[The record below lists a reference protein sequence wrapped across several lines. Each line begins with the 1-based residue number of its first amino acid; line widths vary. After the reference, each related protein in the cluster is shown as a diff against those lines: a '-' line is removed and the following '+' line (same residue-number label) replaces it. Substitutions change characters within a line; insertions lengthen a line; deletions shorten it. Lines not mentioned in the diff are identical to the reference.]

1 MFNLYYNAF
10 KKELMNIVLIGYMG
24 SGKSLIGSHLAK
36 KVDYKF
42 IDLDQYIEKNET
54 CSISKIF
61 EDSGDIYFRKIETK
75 YLIKCLS
82 ENNNIVLSLGGGTP
96 CYNDNLT
103 HINSANNISIYLKN
117 NNVLI
122 RPFGGSPNQ
131 EGIPLQTVY
140 VCVKSNSNKSPESN
154 PTYWQKDGC
163 SKKLSACQRR
173 FNSAES
179 ISYQKGETISSG
191 FRCKI

>member
-36 KVDYKF
+36 KIDYKF
-42 IDLDQYIEKNET
+42 IDLDQYIEKNEA

-103 HINSANNISIYLKN
+103 HINSTNNTSIYLKN
-117 NNVLI
+117 NNVELSK
-122 RPFGGSPNQ
+122 R
-131 EGIPLQTVY
+131 LY
-140 VCVKSNSNKSPESN
+140 KSNSNRPLISAIKSE
-154 PTYWQKDGC
+154 
-163 SKKLSACQRR
+163 KKLIEFVSKHLFEREVYYNKANVTIDCYKKD
-173 FNSAES
+173 ADAICDII
-179 ISYQKGETISSG
+179 ISNLD
-191 FRCKI
+191 

>member
-36 KVDYKF
+36 KIDYKF
-42 IDLDQYIEKNET
+42 IDLDQYIEKHEA

-117 NNVLI
+117 NNVELSKRLYKNNNNRPLI
-122 RPFGGSPNQ
+122 ST
-131 EGIPLQTVY
+131 I
-140 VCVKSNSNKSPESN
+140 KSEKKMIEFVSKHLFEREVFYNKANVTIDCYKKDVNSICDLIISN
-154 PTYWQKDGC
+154 
-163 SKKLSACQRR
+163 LH
-173 FNSAES
+173 
-179 ISYQKGETISSG
+179 
-191 FRCKI
+191 

>member
-24 SGKSLIGSHLAK
+24 SGKSLIGSNLAK
-36 KVDYKF
+36 KIDYKF
-42 IDLDQYIEKNET
+42 IDLDQYIEKNEA

-82 ENNNIVLSLGGGTP
+82 ENNNIVLSVGGGTP

-103 HINSANNISIYLKN
+103 HINSTNNISIYLKN
-117 NNVLI
+117 NNVELAKRLYKNNNNRPLI
-122 RPFGGSPNQ
+122 ST
-131 EGIPLQTVY
+131 I
-140 VCVKSNSNKSPESN
+140 ESE
-154 PTYWQKDGC
+154 QKMIEFV
-163 SKKLSACQRR
+163 SKHLFERELYYTKASHTILCTDRSIKTIC
-173 FNSAES
+173 ES
-179 ISYQKGETISSG
+179 IIS
-191 FRCKI
+191 ILD

>member
-36 KVDYKF
+36 KIDYKF
-42 IDLDQYIEKNET
+42 IDLDQYIEKNEA

-61 EDSGDIYFRKIETK
+61 KDSGDIYFRKIETK

-103 HINSANNISIYLKN
+103 HINSTNNISIYLKN
-117 NNVLI
+117 NNVELAKRLYKNNNNRPLI
-122 RPFGGSPNQ
+122 STIKSEQKMIEFVSKHLFEREVFYNKANV
-131 EGIPLQTVY
+131 TVDCY
-140 VCVKSNSNKSPESN
+140 KKDVNSICDLIISN
-154 PTYWQKDGC
+154 
-163 SKKLSACQRR
+163 LH
-173 FNSAES
+173 
-179 ISYQKGETISSG
+179 
-191 FRCKI
+191 

>member
-36 KVDYKF
+36 KIDYKF
-42 IDLDQYIEKNET
+42 IDLDQYIEKNEA

-61 EDSGDIYFRKIETK
+61 ENSGDIYFRKIETK

-96 CYNDNLT
+96 CYNDNLI
-103 HINSANNISIYLKN
+103 HINSTNNTSIYLKN
-117 NNVLI
+117 KNVELSK
-122 RPFGGSPNQ
+122 R
-131 EGIPLQTVY
+131 LY
-140 VCVKSNSNKSPESN
+140 KSNNNRPLISAIKSEKKMIEFVSKHLFEREFFYNKANVTIDCYKKDIDAICNLIISNL
-154 PTYWQKDGC
+154 D
-163 SKKLSACQRR
+163 
-173 FNSAES
+173 
-179 ISYQKGETISSG
+179 
-191 FRCKI
+191 

>member
-36 KVDYKF
+36 KIDCKF
-42 IDLDQYIEKNET
+42 IDLDQYIEKKEA

-103 HINSANNISIYLKN
+103 HINSTNNISIYLKN
-117 NNVLI
+117 NNVELSKRLYKNNNNRPLI
-122 RPFGGSPNQ
+122 STIKSEQKMIEFVSKHLFEREVFYNKANV
-131 EGIPLQTVY
+131 TVDCY
-140 VCVKSNSNKSPESN
+140 KKDVNSICDLIISN
-154 PTYWQKDGC
+154 
-163 SKKLSACQRR
+163 LH
-173 FNSAES
+173 
-179 ISYQKGETISSG
+179 
-191 FRCKI
+191 